1 MSDMRRGFVA
11 LHCLGYGLFLL
22 SYCSTV
28 PLLAFFNQAVQ
39 SWAQA
44 LLVQFG
50 FFAATGVGC
59 LGVRALMRKGAAPSP
74 LTANLASATAV
85 CACFIAC
92 FMLAD
97 PLLSIGESVVLTLAM
112 GASAAYPLV
121 FWFSGLAQ
129 IYQRCGRVTCITA
142 LAASGLVAV
151 VVALV
156 VSPLRESR
164 VGLLAV
170 FLVAEVTCACCRAA
184 IGRLKRADAA
194 EAGAQGVAACE
205 RPGCRGISCA
215 SEASLGVEAREQSG
229 CRGALCASQAARG
242 NAAQSAVAFPCERYR
257 LTAYS
262 LSMLAS
268 LGVTVGLT
276 GGFIVYFCA
285 LNKGAAAM
293 EAVSVAPIV
302 VFVVVAVLVR
312 FLSEGRQPRFG
323 MVARL
328 LISITGFA
336 LALLPLLVHAS
347 PQFTFGLFKT
357 VFALQGIVMMLFS
370 IEVACENGLRVLN
383 VMPVNYAFYCL
394 MACLGAFAFWAS
406 QVYVGGRVAWE
417 VIAAVG
423 VLATVMV
430 IPMLPA
436 VSSAATAFTLEELP
450 ENEGREQRMERMRD
464 GMAESFGL
472 TGRESEVLY
481 CLMEGL
487 SRAEIADRLAL
498 SRWTVKDYMSSIYR
512 KAGVH
517 SYQELMALVQ
527 REA

>member
-1 MSDMRRGFVA
+1 MSNTRRGFVA

-39 SWAQA
+39 GWGQA

-50 FFAATGVGC
+50 FFAATGAGC
-59 LGVRALMRKGAAPSP
+59 LAVRALMRKGVAPSP
-74 LTANLASATAV
+74 RTANLASATAV
-85 CACFIAC
+85 CACFVAC

-97 PLLSIGESVVLTLAM
+97 PKLSMAEAVLLTLAM
-112 GASAAYPLV
+112 GASASYPLV
-121 FWFSGLAQ
+121 FWFCGLAR

-151 VVALV
+151 VVALAA
-156 VSPLRESR
+156 SPLRESR

-170 FLVAEVTCACCRAA
+170 FLTAELLCACCRAA
-184 IGRLKRADAA
+184 IMRLGGTDGGAVAGGVQAA
-194 EAGAQGVAACE
+194 AAGAGG
-205 RPGCRGISCA
+205 PSGGHGSSCA
-215 SEASLGVEAREQSG
+215 SGASCDGTERDAHPFSR
-229 CRGALCASQAARG
+229 
-242 NAAQSAVAFPCERYR
+242 ERYR

-276 GGFIVYFCA
+276 GGYLVYFCS
-285 LNKGAAAM
+285 LDEGAAAGQ
-293 EAVSVAPIV
+293 AVSLAPVV
-302 VFVVVAVLVR
+302 VFAVVAVLVR
-312 FLSEGRQPRFG
+312 FLSEARQPRFG

-336 LALLPLLVHAS
+336 LALLPILANAS
-347 PQFTFGLFKT
+347 PQVTFALFKT

-370 IEVACENGLRVLN
+370 IEVACENGLHVLN

-394 MACLGAFAFWAS
+394 MACLGACTFWAS
-406 QVYVGGRVAWE
+406 QVYVGGRTAWE
-417 VIAAVG
+417 LIAAAG

-450 ENEGREQRMERMRD
+450 ENEGHEQRLERMRD
-464 GMAESFGL
+464 GMAEEFCL
-472 TGRESEVLY
+472 TGRESEVLG

-487 SRAEIADRLAL
+487 SRAEIAEKLTL
-498 SRWTVKDYMSSIYR
+498 SGWTVKDYMSSIYR
-512 KAGVH
+512 KANVH

-527 REA
+527 KGE

>member
-1 MSDMRRGFVA
+1 MGDMRRGFVA

-39 SWAQA
+39 DWAQA

-50 FFAATGVGC
+50 FFAATGAGC

-74 LTANLASATAV
+74 RTANLASATAV
-85 CACFIAC
+85 CACFVAC
-92 FMLAD
+92 FLLAD
-97 PLLSIGESVVLTLAM
+97 PKLSTGESLGLTLAM
-112 GASAAYPLV
+112 GISASYPLV
-121 FWFSGLAQ
+121 FWFCGLAE
-129 IYQRCGRVTCITA
+129 IYQKRGRVVCITA

-151 VVALV
+151 VVSLV

-164 VGLLAV
+164 VGLLVV
-170 FLVAEVTCACCRAA
+170 FLAAELVCACCRAA
-184 IGRLKRADAA
+184 IGKCRDYDADAA
-194 EAGAQGVAACE
+194 AELVVDASGQV
-205 RPGCRGISCA
+205 RGSSA
-215 SEASLGVEAREQSG
+215 PRAPESPRNG
-229 CRGALCASQAARG
+229 
-242 NAAQSAVAFPCERYR
+242 AAQDARSFSCERYR

-262 LSMLAS
+262 LSMLTS
-268 LGVTVGLT
+268 LGITVGLT

-285 LNKGAAAM
+285 LDKGAAAGK
-293 EAVSVAPIV
+293 AVSLAPVV
-302 VFVVVAVLVR
+302 VFAVVAVLVR
-312 FLSEGRQPRFG
+312 FFSEGRQPRFG

-336 LALLPLLVHAS
+336 LALLPLLVNEL
-347 PQFTFGLFKT
+347 PQTTFALFKT

-370 IEVACENGLRVLN
+370 IEVACENGLHVLN

-394 MACLGAFAFWAS
+394 MACLGACVFWAS
-406 QVYVGGRVAWE
+406 QVYVGGRTAWE
-417 VIAAVG
+417 LIAAVG

-450 ENEGREQRMERMRD
+450 ENEGHERRMERMCD
-464 GMAESFGL
+464 GMTEMFGL
-472 TGRESEVLY
+472 TGRESEVLG
-481 CLMEGL
+481 CLIEGL
-487 SRAEIADRLAL
+487 SRSEIADRLTL

-527 REA
+527 KGE